1 MFWRDMTLSIWRKKT
16 TGLKTKKRLLP
27 LMLAAALC
35 SSPVWAEEATFT
47 ANFKDTDLKSFIETV
62 GANLNK
68 TIIMGPGVQGKVSIR
83 TMTPLNERQ
92 YYQLFLNLL
101 EAQGYA
107 VVPMEND
114 VLKVVKSSAAKVEPL
129 PLVGEGSDNY
139 AGDEMVTKVVPVRNV
154 SVREL
159 APILRQMIDS
169 AGSGNVVNYDPSNV
183 IMLTGRASVVER
195 LTEVIQRVDHAGNRT
210 EEVIPLDNA
219 SASEIA
225 RVLESLTKNSGENQ
239 PATLKSQIVADERT
253 NSVIVSGDPATRDKM
268 RRLIRRL
275 DSEMERSGNSQVFY
289 LKYSKAEDLVDV
301 LKQVS
306 GTLTAAKEEAEGTV
320 GSGREVV
327 SIAAS
332 KHSNAL
338 IVTAPQDIMQSL
350 QSVIEQLDIRRAQV
364 HVEALIVE
372 VAEGSNIN
380 FGVQWGSKDAG
391 LMQFANGTQ
400 IPIGTL
406 GAAISAA
413 KPQKGSTVISE
424 NGATTI
430 NPDTNGDLSTLA
442 QLLSGFSGTA
452 VGVVKGDWMALV
464 QAVKND
470 SSSNVLS
477 TPSITT
483 LDNQEAFFMVG
494 QDVPVLTGS
503 TVGSNNSN
511 PFNTVERK
519 KVGIMLKVTPQINE
533 GNAVQMVIEQ
543 EVSKVEGQTSL
554 DVVFGE
560 RKLKTTV
567 RLPYSFSRRFSLV
580 AWCEASLEIL
590 HVHPLSLS
598 VLQELQRGL
607 NAPFT
612 LRQIDEAEFEQ
623 RLNAVWQRDSSEAR
637 QLMEDLGSAEDFF
650 TLAEELP
657 ETEDLLESDDDAPII
672 KLINAMLAEAIKEGA
687 SDIHIETFE
696 KSLVIRFRVD
706 GTLHEMLR
714 PGRKLA
720 SLLVSRIKVM
730 ARLDIAEKRVPQD
743 GRIALLLGGR
753 AIDVRVSTMP
763 SAWGERVVLRLL
775 DKNQARL
782 TLERLGLSLELTA
795 QLRQLLHKPHGIF
808 LVTGPTGSGK
818 STTLYAGLQELNNHS
833 RNILTVEDPIEYMI
847 EGIGQTQVNTRVGMT
862 FARGLRAILRQDP
875 DVVMV
880 GEIRDTETAEIA
892 VQASLTG
899 HLVLSTLHTNT
910 AVGAITR
917 LQDMGVEPFL
927 LSSSLTGVMAQRLVR
942 TLCSDCRQ
950 SVPATDEEKRL
961 LGITDARTVTLYHPQ
976 GCPACNHKGFRG
988 RTAIHELIVVDA
1000 TLRDLI
1006 HRQAGELELER
1017 YVRQHSA
1024 GIRSNGIEKVLA
1036 GETSLDEVL
1045 RVTMEA

>member
-1 MFWRDMTLSIWRKKT
+1 MFWRDITLSVWRKKT

-27 LMLAAALC
+27 LVLAAALC

-129 PLVGEGSDNY
+129 PL
-139 AGDEMVTKVVPVRNV
+139 
-154 SVREL
+154 
-159 APILRQMIDS
+159 
-169 AGSGNVVNYDPSNV
+169 
-183 IMLTGRASVVER
+183 
-195 LTEVIQRVDHAGNRT
+195 

-320 GSGREVV
+320 GSGREIV

-380 FGVQWGSKDAG
+380 FGVQWASKDAG

-406 GAAISAA
+406 GAAISQA

-567 RLPYSFSRRFSLV
+567 LANDGELIVLGGLMDDQAGESV
-580 AWCEASLEIL
+580 AK
-590 HVHPLSLS
+590 VPL
-598 VLQELQRGL
+598 
-607 NAPFT
+607 
-612 LRQIDEAEFEQ
+612 
-623 RLNAVWQRDSSEAR
+623 
-637 QLMEDLGSAEDFF
+637 LGDI
-650 TLAEELP
+650 P
-657 ETEDLLESDDDAPII
+657 
-672 KLINAMLAEAIKEGA
+672 LIGNL
-687 SDIHIETFE
+687 F
-696 KSLVIRFRVD
+696 KSTAD
-706 GTLHEMLR
+706 
-714 PGRKLA
+714 K
-720 SLLVSRIKVM
+720 K
-730 ARLDIAEKRVPQD
+730 EKRNLMVFIRPTILRD
-743 GRIALLLGGR
+743 GMAADGVSQRKYNYMR
-753 AIDVRVSTMP
+753 AEQIYRD
-763 SAWGERVVLRLL
+763 E
-775 DKNQARL
+775 Q
-782 TLERLGLSLELTA
+782 GLSLMPHTA
-795 QLRQLLHKPHGIF
+795 QPVLPAQNQALPPEVRAF
-808 LVTGPTGSGK
+808 LN
-818 STTLYAGLQELNNHS
+818 A
-833 RNILTVEDPIEYMI
+833 
-847 EGIGQTQVNTRVGMT
+847 
-862 FARGLRAILRQDP
+862 
-875 DVVMV
+875 
-880 GEIRDTETAEIA
+880 
-892 VQASLTG
+892 
-899 HLVLSTLHTNT
+899 
-910 AVGAITR
+910 
-917 LQDMGVEPFL
+917 
-927 LSSSLTGVMAQRLVR
+927 
-942 TLCSDCRQ
+942 
-950 SVPATDEEKRL
+950 
-961 LGITDARTVTLYHPQ
+961 
-976 GCPACNHKGFRG
+976 G
-988 RTAIHELIVVDA
+988 RT
-1000 TLRDLI
+1000 R
-1006 HRQAGELELER
+1006 
-1017 YVRQHSA
+1017 
-1024 GIRSNGIEKVLA
+1024 
-1036 GETSLDEVL
+1036 
-1045 RVTMEA
+1045 

>member
-1 MFWRDMTLSIWRKKT
+1 MFWCDITLSVWRKKT

-27 LMLAAALC
+27 LVLAAALC

-380 FGVQWGSKDAG
+380 FGVQWASKDAG

-406 GAAISAA
+406 GAAISQA

-442 QLLSGFSGTA
+442 QLLSGFSGTAVGVVKGDWMALVQAVKNDSSSNVLSSGFSGTA

-567 RLPYSFSRRFSLV
+567 LANDGELIVLGGLMDDQAGESV
-580 AWCEASLEIL
+580 AK
-590 HVHPLSLS
+590 VPL
-598 VLQELQRGL
+598 
-607 NAPFT
+607 
-612 LRQIDEAEFEQ
+612 
-623 RLNAVWQRDSSEAR
+623 
-637 QLMEDLGSAEDFF
+637 LGDI
-650 TLAEELP
+650 P
-657 ETEDLLESDDDAPII
+657 
-672 KLINAMLAEAIKEGA
+672 LIGNL
-687 SDIHIETFE
+687 F
-696 KSLVIRFRVD
+696 KSTAD
-706 GTLHEMLR
+706 
-714 PGRKLA
+714 K
-720 SLLVSRIKVM
+720 K
-730 ARLDIAEKRVPQD
+730 EKRNLMVFIRPTILRD
-743 GRIALLLGGR
+743 GMAADGVSQRKYNYMR
-753 AIDVRVSTMP
+753 AEQIYRD
-763 SAWGERVVLRLL
+763 E
-775 DKNQARL
+775 Q
-782 TLERLGLSLELTA
+782 GLSLMPHTA
-795 QLRQLLHKPHGIF
+795 QPVLPAQNQALPPEVRAF
-808 LVTGPTGSGK
+808 LN
-818 STTLYAGLQELNNHS
+818 A
-833 RNILTVEDPIEYMI
+833 
-847 EGIGQTQVNTRVGMT
+847 
-862 FARGLRAILRQDP
+862 
-875 DVVMV
+875 
-880 GEIRDTETAEIA
+880 
-892 VQASLTG
+892 
-899 HLVLSTLHTNT
+899 
-910 AVGAITR
+910 
-917 LQDMGVEPFL
+917 
-927 LSSSLTGVMAQRLVR
+927 
-942 TLCSDCRQ
+942 
-950 SVPATDEEKRL
+950 
-961 LGITDARTVTLYHPQ
+961 
-976 GCPACNHKGFRG
+976 G
-988 RTAIHELIVVDA
+988 RT
-1000 TLRDLI
+1000 R
-1006 HRQAGELELER
+1006 
-1017 YVRQHSA
+1017 
-1024 GIRSNGIEKVLA
+1024 
-1036 GETSLDEVL
+1036 
-1045 RVTMEA
+1045 